1 MKSCHS
7 KNDGDGS
14 NDDRR
19 GDVLDVETE
28 AAPDRR
34 VGRRTFVK
42 GIGATAAAGVGTKYL
57 GSPVGEAEAVL
68 PLLAVGAIGV
78 TAGAVGGI
86 AFGAAFAGPD
96 DSEVASSLDWQTHV
110 DEYTRTREGN
120 LMLDQTLASLER
132 DVQLVENKAREEAI
146 FRIFEQGVD
155 SGTESDA
162 TAAAETAI
170 DEAYAVVEESLINT
184 YTIRATRAFNV
195 NKLIN
200 DDTGEIST
208 THERVGVYGPDG
220 SDWDN
225 QDLVSDHPNFLTGGS
240 RTLFDGRTLTHP
252 KTDGSSGISIGPTS
266 SGEASAFVIAKPDPS
281 DYSVSDVTAP
291 DGEPLLYMLR
301 SDRWKSLL
309 SDLESRH
316 SAVKSEVPSMVS
328 SYYQP
333 AKDGEIDL
341 FEAVGPAYL
350 TDTAQTAQDYEEAAL
365 ALRAMGFP
373 LSDQVVTIEVP
384 TEDGSGL
391 QLTGRLSWTAHMGN
405 ALSVGGTLNATNI
418 PGSIY
423 AAINLPEGV
432 DSVTVTNTTNTTTNT
447 TDTSGETGPGAEII
461 EITDT
466 FEIVSAEGASE
477 VTFADR
483 SLAEAT
489 STNEEIN
496 QVFKENYEAN
506 EKATSQVYDTATGG
520 GGGAAGDLLGG
531 LSNRELGIAALGAAA
546 LAVLFGR

>member
-1 MKSCHS
+1 
-7 KNDGDGS
+7 
-14 NDDRR
+14 
-19 GDVLDVETE
+19 
-28 AAPDRR
+28 
-34 VGRRTFVK
+34 VK

-68 PLLAVGAIGV
+68 PLLVAGAVGV
-78 TAGAVGGI
+78 TAGAVGGL
-86 AFGAAFAGPD
+86 AFGAAIAGPD
-96 DSEVASSLDWQTHV
+96 DSAVSDSLLWQDHV
-110 DEYTRTREGN
+110 DEYTRAREDR
-120 LMLDQTLASLER
+120 LMLDQTLASFER
-132 DVQLVENKAREEAI
+132 DIQLVENKAREEAI
-146 FRIFEQGVD
+146 FRVFEQGVD
-155 SGTESDA
+155 SGTEADA
-162 TAAAETAI
+162 TAAAEAAI
-170 DEAYAVVEESLINT
+170 NETYSVVQKSIIASQNIRIKRAESVVYALN
-184 YTIRATRAFNV
+184 AA
-195 NKLIN
+195 
-200 DDTGEIST
+200 TGEMPY
-208 THERVGVYGPDG
+208 THKLAYVEADDGTAETMERPNT
-220 SDWDN
+220 N
-225 QDLVSDHPNFLTGGS
+225 QY
-240 RTLFDGRTLTHP
+240 TLYN
-252 KTDGSSGISIGPTS
+252 GSSIDIF
-266 SGEASAFVIAKPDPS
+266 EVDDSANGRSYTPRRDGNTDSVLITKPDPS
-281 DYSVSDVTAP
+281 SSYYSSDNTAP
-291 DGEPLLYMLR
+291 EGNAFYYLYE
-301 SDRWKSLL
+301 SNRWKALL
-309 SDLESRH
+309 DKLDTEH
-316 SAVKSEVPSMVS
+316 TNMMNEVSAIVS

-405 ALSVGGTLNATNI
+405 ALSVGGTLNAPNI

-477 VTFADR
+477 VTFEDR
-483 SLAEAT
+483 TLAEAT
-489 STNEEIN
+489 TTNEEIN

-520 GGGAAGDLLGG
+520 GGGLSWSGFTSMEKGIALVAGGLGAWALLGDD
-531 LSNRELGIAALGAAA
+531 
-546 LAVLFGR
+546 